1 ASSEATVSHIKRSRT
16 DAVQASC
23 DNFLYEELQGHA
35 LRAGQVAR
43 PWYGSKHGHASP
55 DMREKRGTSGRAAAG
70 AGVKGH
76 SPLPGDSLARCL
88 KRSSAP
94 ARAAA
99 ATRSAAHPLAG
110 GPRRHAPPGGR
121 ACKSQPGGPPAPGRL
136 TPRQDHN
143 QGRTSSLP
151 CGRSTLILIF
161 HGKNRHLSGGRRIVG
176 TPGSTMRLIWGPSVQ
191 ARSTTTGPLTSSTS
205 SRVSPPTGAASVS
218 NGSSSGSRTVP
229 TCWDGSS
236 SPTRLSRRRW

>member
-35 LRAGQVAR
+35 LRARQVAR

-99 ATRSAAHPLAG
+99 ATRSAAHA
-110 GPRRHAPPGGR
+110 PRGGR
-121 ACKSQPGGPPAPGRL
+121 ACKSQPGGPPAPGSL
-136 TPRQDHN
+136 TPRKDHN
-143 QGRTSSLP
+143 QGRTSSLR

-229 TCWDGSS
+229 TCWNGSS
-236 SPTRLSRRRW
+236 LATTLPRRRW